1 MGLCVPFILIYAF
14 YLDPI
19 SALIMLFTA
28 PLIPIFMIL
37 IGKTG
42 EYVNRKQWHTLKQMN
57 GYFSEILK
65 GLLTLRLFH
74 RVSYQVEKMK
84 ALDGEF
90 RKSTMSVLRITF
102 LSALVLELLTT
113 LSTAL
118 VAVSLGVRLLNGNIN
133 FYSSFLVLL
142 LTPEYFQPL
151 RQMGAK
157 YHMAN
162 NGKMAADSLYEI
174 LNKDLKEK
182 AFISNVDRREEYLK
196 ATEAYTETSLEIEG
210 LVYSYDKE
218 NTVLKGLSLSL
229 KGNQLVALAGDSGVG
244 KTTLGMLIMGYDKT
258 YKGDITVNNKNMKA
272 LSGVEI
278 RKAIAYVP
286 QNPILVDGTI
296 LENILLGKDHP
307 EKKEIDQAVENSGMK
322 SFLSLLP
329 NGIETVIG
337 EGGHPLSGG
346 QKQTIGICRA
356 LLKETSLILFDEP
369 TSALDV
375 ESEEL
380 FMAVLNK
387 LKKEKCIVIIA
398 HRISTLALADWIFYI
413 ENGIVTETGTHK
425 ELLEKNGSY
434 GKTNFRMGGVL

>member
-1 MGLCVPFILIYAF
+1 
-14 YLDPI
+14 
-19 SALIMLFTA
+19 
-28 PLIPIFMIL
+28 
-37 IGKTG
+37 
-42 EYVNRKQWHTLKQMN
+42 
-57 GYFSEILK
+57 
-65 GLLTLRLFH
+65 
-74 RVSYQVEKMK
+74 
-84 ALDGEF
+84 
-90 RKSTMSVLRITF
+90 
-102 LSALVLELLTT
+102 
-113 LSTAL
+113 
-118 VAVSLGVRLLNGNIN
+118 
-133 FYSSFLVLL
+133 
-142 LTPEYFQPL
+142 
-151 RQMGAK
+151 MGAK

-387 LKKEKCIVIIA
+387 LKKEKCIIIIA
-398 HRISTLALADWIFYI
+398 HRISTLALADRIFYI
-413 ENGIVTETGTHK
+413 ENGIVTETGNHK

-434 GKTNFRMGGVL
+434 GKQISEWGAYFD